1 MRMKGE
7 KGFSLVETLVALALL
22 GVISASFLSGVA
34 QTSTARVTA
43 DERVSAKVL
52 AETIMENVKKQTF
65 YSTYN
70 FTIPEEYE
78 GYTATINATS
88 ERNDNIQKI
97 IITIHHR
104 SSDVLTL
111 ENYKVNR

>member
-22 GVISASFLSGVA
+22 GLISASYLSGVA
-34 QTSTARVTA
+34 QTSTARSTA
-43 DERVSAKVL
+43 DERVSAKIL
-52 AETIMENVKKQTF
+52 AETIMESVKKQTF
-65 YSTYN
+65 FSTYN

-97 IITIHHR
+97 TVTIHHLGD
-104 SSDVLTL
+104 DVLVL